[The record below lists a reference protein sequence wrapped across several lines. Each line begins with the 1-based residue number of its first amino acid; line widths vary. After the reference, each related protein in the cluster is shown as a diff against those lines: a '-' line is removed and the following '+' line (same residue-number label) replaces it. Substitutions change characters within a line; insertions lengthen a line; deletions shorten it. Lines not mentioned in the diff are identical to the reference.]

1 MATQT
6 QEEKL
11 SALLGQQK
19 IDDNNELL
27 MIEDIDEEDDNTDD
41 DSEDDD
47 SEDDVEVA
55 SDGDASDQ
63 STIISKCEK
72 KTRKAMR
79 KLGMHPITGISRVTF
94 RNEKNV
100 LTVISNPVVFMCPT
114 TETYVFFGEAIT
126 EDISSQLE
134 IQPAQQFKAPDLSNV
149 IFKPDISA
157 MVQDDAKVYE
167 AGLLPKD
174 VEDVMT
180 QAGVTWGEAFT
191 ALKAKNGDVFDAIM
205 DLC

>member
-1 MATQT
+1 
-6 QEEKL
+6 
-11 SALLGQQK
+11 
-19 IDDNNELL
+19 

-41 DSEDDD
+41 DSEDD
-47 SEDDVEVA
+47 VEVS
-55 SDGDASDQ
+55 SDGDASDK
-63 STIISKCEK
+63 STIISKSEK

-79 KLGMHPITGISRVTF
+79 KLGMHPITGVSRVTL
-94 RNEKNV
+94 RNEKND
-100 LTVISNPVVFMCPT
+100 LKVISKPVVFMCPT
-114 TETYVFFGEAIT
+114 TETYIFFGEAT
-126 EDISSQLE
+126 KKDISSQLE

-191 ALKAKNGDVFDAIM
+191 ALKANNGDIMDAIM
-205 DLC
+205 DLCC